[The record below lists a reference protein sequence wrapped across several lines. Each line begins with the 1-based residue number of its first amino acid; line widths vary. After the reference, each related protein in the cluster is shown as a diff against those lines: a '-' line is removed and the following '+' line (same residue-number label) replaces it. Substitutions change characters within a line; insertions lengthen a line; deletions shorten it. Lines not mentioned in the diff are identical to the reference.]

1 MGGHCSNWGCN
12 YSKNRLK
19 TSCVA
24 KEQVKK
30 FKKIKTLK
38 QNPNAKQEE
47 SEREKIMD
55 KLNKDINEK
64 NRRNKSINLS
74 G

>member
-1 MGGHCSNWGCN
+1 MGSHCSNWRCN
-12 YSKNRLK
+12 YSKSRLK

-24 KEQVKK
+24 KEHVKK
-30 FKKIKTLK
+30 FKKIKTHK

-55 KLNKDINEK
+55 KLSKDINVK
-64 NRRNKSINLS
+64 NEEIKQLK
-74 G
+74 